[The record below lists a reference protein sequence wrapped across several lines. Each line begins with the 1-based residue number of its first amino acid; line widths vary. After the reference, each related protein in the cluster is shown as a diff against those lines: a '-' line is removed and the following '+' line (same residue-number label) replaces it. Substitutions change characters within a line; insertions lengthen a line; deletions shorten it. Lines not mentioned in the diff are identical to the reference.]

1 MFLPLFF
8 VTFAAIITYL
18 NKKRTKNMKHIR
30 HYLTALF
37 AIALSLM
44 VWADSGELFT
54 SGKLS
59 SSLINCIVQD
69 KYGYIWVG
77 TEYGLSKFDGYRFTN
92 YLHNEED
99 TTSITDN
106 IISDLLVD
114 KKGNLWIGCAKGLM
128 RYNYETNNFSRLQFP
143 DGRKPRIY
151 SMVESHRGDILLGTA
166 GYGLYSV
173 KNNGIEKT
181 ANNRFTIKWE
191 RAYAKRDSDV
201 FFTHIYED
209 KHHYLWQSSHLS
221 TFTRF
226 IEKQG
231 KVQRK
236 DFKSPYGA
244 PVAFIQHRPQAM
256 LIVCMYGIIYYD
268 YRTGRIADAGYDL
281 GTFKNHVTI
290 NNATFDHEGNLYIS
304 TSEHGALII
313 KKGSNKVEQL
323 ENSNSNF
330 NLSTAFVNDIIEDKD
345 NNLWI
350 GCYKKGLYL
359 LNQRQQAFSSW
370 SFSAQNYI
378 IGSSVSSIA
387 PGENGETWCTV
398 QNSGVFCF
406 DASGKIIAHPT
417 SPAGTCII
425 YKDRRGAYWISN
437 GSALYSYNP
446 HTGAYQEKLTF
457 TSAGIYCMT
466 DDNQGN
472 LYISVYSKGLYIY
485 NVESGKVTVLNMRQ
499 RGNKGFLCNDWVRS
513 MAFDHTGHL
522 WIGTSNGVSCLN
534 TKTLSFKDFGW
545 NNILK
550 DRQAN
555 GICEGKN
562 GNMIIGTEEGLYLF
576 DRKNNKTL
584 ALPHAEVLKGKQ
596 VCSIIKDHQGDLWIS
611 TTMGIWQ
618 YDQKN
623 RQFIGHINGNGLTT
637 REYVLG
643 SSMHTASDLIAFGT
657 SDGIT
662 TFYPERVKAK
672 KMELGDVHLTNF
684 IIDGKPI
691 NCLTDEFTIPYEEN
705 SFTLEF
711 SLLNYR
717 NTDNISFQ
725 YRINEGKWNSTN
737 EGSNAVSFNKLK
749 PGSYTLEV
757 RAMSNGNFSKKST
770 IIHIKVC
777 DPWYASTWAFLLYF
791 LTAAGIILYIIYR
804 YERHR
809 KEDLEETKMQF
820 LINATHDIRSPLT
833 LIMEPLKKL
842 KERLGNAEEYQAD
855 IDTIDRNAQR
865 LLTLV
870 NQILDKRRLDKH
882 QMNLS
887 CRETNLVEFSQ
898 GLVSLFTYNANLRGI
913 NIRLEMPETPV
924 NAWIDRN
931 KLDKAIAN
939 LLSNAFKYTPNGG
952 EIIFRIEKQDKKVL
966 LYVIDSGKGLGKNDD
981 AKTLFERFYQGKN
994 SADMH
999 LGGSGIGLN
1008 LCRSIVRLHGGDVT
1022 ARNREDGTSGACF
1035 IIELPLGKEHLKD
1048 SQINSDYV
1056 VNGKKQ
1062 QRGAASRNSKILLVD
1077 DDIEICRYLKSELS
1091 DWYRFV
1097 ICNNGKEALKQL
1109 LSGDFDLVVSDV
1121 VMPEMDGITL
1131 LRNIKGNAN
1140 ISHVP
1145 VIMLTSKS
1153 EISDRL
1159 EGIKLGADA
1168 YLAKPFSLEELHL
1181 TIDNLIDNVRRLKGK
1196 FSGALKQDDKVEKI
1210 EVKGYDEELMERIM
1224 KVVNE
1229 NLSDSDFN
1237 VEKMCDE
1244 VGVSRTQLHRK
1255 LKEMTGV
1262 PTSEFLRNIRLNEA
1276 ARLIREHKINITQVS
1291 YMVGFANNS
1300 HFSTAF
1306 KKYFGMS
1313 PTEYAAKYTE

>member
-1 MFLPLFF
+1 MKRFILFSIICF
-8 VTFAAIITYL
+8 VQ
-18 NKKRTKNMKHIR
+18 M
-30 HYLTALF
+30 LTCFSHAVTGRLY
-37 AIALSLM
+37 
-44 VWADSGELFT
+44 T
-54 SGKLS
+54 SNDLS
-59 SSLINCIVQD
+59 SSLIRCIIQD
-69 KYGYIWVG
+69 KYGFIWVG
-77 TEYGLSKFDGYRFTN
+77 TNYGLNRFDGYKFST
-92 YLHNEED
+92 YLCNPAD
-99 TTSITDN
+99 TTTIQDN
-106 IISDLLVD
+106 DIVKLYPYSKEFLFVATNRGLYKYSYLTNCFQHIVLEKKDEKIRVSSLIEDGKHNLL
-114 KKGNLWIGCAKGLM
+114 I
-128 RYNYETNNFSRLQFP
+128 
-143 DGRKPRIY
+143 
-151 SMVESHRGDILLGTA
+151 GTA
-166 GYGLYSV
+166 GYGAYRLDMTTGKVTRLSRKSANSV
-173 KNNGIEKT
+173 
-181 ANNRFTIKWE
+181 
-191 RAYAKRDSDV
+191 DD
-201 FFTHIYED
+201 FFAMLFFDAEG
-209 KHHYLWQSSHLS
+209 YLWQANHTKVL
-221 TFTRF
+221 R
-226 IEKQG
+226 KYKYDG
-231 KVQRK
+231 KSIKLVSVYEPK
-236 DFKSPYGA
+236 DLFGISKLYATDKKGFF
-244 PVAFIQHRPQAM
+244 VAHTG
-256 LIVCMYGIIYYD
+256 GIMRYD
-268 YRTGRIADAGYDL
+268 YASHSFSRYDFDFSAHQGAGYISAVTLDKYGNL
-281 GTFKNHVTI
+281 WLGTSGDGTFKIPHGSRKAYRVEL
-290 NNATFDHEGNLYIS
+290 NNQSFIFDNAHISDLLIDRDGNQWY
-304 TSEHGALII
+304 
-313 KKGSNKVEQL
+313 
-323 ENSNSNF
+323 
-330 NLSTAFVNDIIEDKD
+330 
-345 NNLWI
+345 
-350 GCYKKGLYL
+350 GCYMKGLFLSNNDKNVFHPVSLDELGAGMETISSVVGVADGLMLFVVKNHGLYL
-359 LNQRQQAFSSW
+359 LDEKTGNTKLLQ
-370 SFSAQNYI
+370 
-378 IGSSVSSIA
+378 
-387 PGENGETWCTV
+387 
-398 QNSGVFCF
+398 
-406 DASGKIIAHPT
+406 
-417 SPAGTCII
+417 SPAGPIKVYSDFRKNVYVYGRDGI
-425 YKDRRGAYWISN
+425 YEYDWKHQTYRLLLPSNGLSLDGMQVDAAGNIYFTSPGNGLYVWNRKSGKMTQYLMDDKRPHKTICNNWISEIRLD
-437 GSALYSYNP
+437 S
-446 HTGAYQEKLTF
+446 
-457 TSAGIYCMT
+457 
-466 DDNQGN
+466 
-472 LYISVYSKGLYIY
+472 
-485 NVESGKVTVLNMRQ
+485 
-499 RGNKGFLCNDWVRS
+499 RGW
-513 MAFDHTGHL
+513 L
-522 WIGTSNGVSCLN
+522 WCATTNGVSCMD
-534 TKTLSFKDFGW
+534 TKTGYFDIILSRP
-545 NNILK
+545 LL
-550 DRQAN
+550 
-555 GICEGKN
+555 EGKTCYSTLELSD
-562 GNMIIGTEEGLYLF
+562 GKIAIATEMGLYLY
-576 DRKNNKTL
+576 DRKKQQTTPW
-584 ALPHAEVLKGKQ
+584 PHSESISGLRIYSLK
-596 VCSIIKDHQGDLWIS
+596 KDVKGNLWMS
-611 TTMGIWQ
+611 TAQGIWC
-618 YDQKN
+618 YDSKAKS
-623 RQFIGHINGNGLTT
+623 FFSFEKGNGLLTK
-637 REYVLG
+637 EYLSGVVG
-643 SSMHTASDLIAFGT
+643 ST
-657 SDGIT
+657 SDGVICYGNSEGLT
-662 TFYPERVKAK
+662 YFRPSQVKDYNEKTSAIY
-672 KMELGDVHLTNF
+672 LSGVLL
-684 IIDGKPI
+684 DGKMAPFI
-691 NCLTDEFTIPYEEN
+691 GDDLSVPSDFKSIVL
-705 SFTLEF
+705 SF
-711 SLLNYR
+711 SLLDYQSVG
-717 NTDNISFQ
+717 NIVFQ
-725 YRINEGKWNSTN
+725 YRINGGKWI
-737 EGSNAVSFNKLK
+737 SNAAGDNNFNFTGL
-749 PGSYTLEV
+749 SYGHYRIEV
-757 RAMSNGNFSKKST
+757 RTYCNGKYSMYN
-770 IIHIKVC
+770 KVINL
-777 DPWYASTWAFLLYF
+777 DVLAPWFLTVWAKLIYLFLILG
-791 LTAAGIILYIIYR
+791 LTAAVIIVFL
-804 YERHR
+804 R
-809 KEDLEETKMQF
+809 KKKRDLEEAKMQF

-1008 LCRSIVRLHGGDVT
+1008 LCQSIVRLHGGDVT

-1056 VNGKKQ
+1056 VNGKKP

-1168 YLAKPFSLEELHL
+1168 YLEKPFSLEELHL

-1196 FSGALKQDDKVEKI
+1196 FTGALKQDDKVEKV

-1276 ARLIREHKINITQVS
+1276 ARLIRERKINITQVS

-1313 PTEYAAKYTE
+1313 PSEYAAKYTE

>member
-1 MFLPLFF
+1 MKRFILFSIFCF
-8 VTFAAIITYL
+8 VQ
-18 NKKRTKNMKHIR
+18 M
-30 HYLTALF
+30 LTCFSYAN
-37 AIALSLM
+37 
-44 VWADSGELFT
+44 SGRLYT
-54 SGKLS
+54 SNDMS
-59 SSLINCIVQD
+59 SSLIRCIIQD
-69 KYGYIWVG
+69 KYGFIWVG
-77 TEYGLSKFDGYRFTN
+77 TNYGLNRFDGYKFST
-92 YLHNEED
+92 YLCNPAD
-99 TTSITDN
+99 TTTIQDN
-106 IISDLLVD
+106 DIVKLYPYSKEFLFVATNRGLYKYSYLTNCFQHIVLEKKDEKIRVSSLIEDGKHNLL
-114 KKGNLWIGCAKGLM
+114 I
-128 RYNYETNNFSRLQFP
+128 
-143 DGRKPRIY
+143 
-151 SMVESHRGDILLGTA
+151 GTA
-166 GYGLYSV
+166 GYGAYRLDMTTGKVTRLSRKSANSV
-173 KNNGIEKT
+173 
-181 ANNRFTIKWE
+181 
-191 RAYAKRDSDV
+191 DD
-201 FFTHIYED
+201 FFAMLFFDDEG
-209 KHHYLWQSSHLS
+209 YLWQANHTKVL
-221 TFTRF
+221 R
-226 IEKQG
+226 KYKYNG
-231 KVQRK
+231 KSIKLVSVYEPK
-236 DFKSPYGA
+236 DLFGISKLYATDKKGFF
-244 PVAFIQHRPQAM
+244 VAHSG
-256 LIVCMYGIIYYD
+256 GIMRYD
-268 YRTGRIADAGYDL
+268 YASHSFSRYDFDFSAHQGAGYISAVTLDKYGNL
-281 GTFKNHVTI
+281 WLGTSGDGTFKIPHGSRKAYRVEL
-290 NNATFDHEGNLYIS
+290 NNRSFIFDNAHISDLLIDRDGNQWY
-304 TSEHGALII
+304 
-313 KKGSNKVEQL
+313 
-323 ENSNSNF
+323 
-330 NLSTAFVNDIIEDKD
+330 
-345 NNLWI
+345 
-350 GCYKKGLYL
+350 GCYMKGLFLSNNDKNVFHPVSLDELGAGMETISSVVGVADGLMLFVVKNHGLYL
-359 LNQRQQAFSSW
+359 LDEKTGNTKLLQ
-370 SFSAQNYI
+370 
-378 IGSSVSSIA
+378 
-387 PGENGETWCTV
+387 
-398 QNSGVFCF
+398 
-406 DASGKIIAHPT
+406 
-417 SPAGTCII
+417 SPAGPIKVYSDFRKNVYVYGRDGI
-425 YKDRRGAYWISN
+425 YEYDWKHQTYRLLLPANGLSLDYMRVDAAGNIYFTSQGNGLYVWNRKSGKMTQYLMDDKRPHKTICNNWISEIRLD
-437 GSALYSYNP
+437 S
-446 HTGAYQEKLTF
+446 
-457 TSAGIYCMT
+457 
-466 DDNQGN
+466 
-472 LYISVYSKGLYIY
+472 
-485 NVESGKVTVLNMRQ
+485 
-499 RGNKGFLCNDWVRS
+499 RGW
-513 MAFDHTGHL
+513 L
-522 WIGTSNGVSCLN
+522 WCATANGVSCMD
-534 TKTLSFKDFGW
+534 TKTGYFDIILSRP
-545 NNILK
+545 LL
-550 DRQAN
+550 
-555 GICEGKN
+555 EGKTCYSTLELSD
-562 GNMIIGTEEGLYLF
+562 GKIAIATEMGLYLY
-576 DRKNNKTL
+576 DRKKQQTTPW
-584 ALPHAEVLKGKQ
+584 PHSESISGLRIYSLK
-596 VCSIIKDHQGDLWIS
+596 KDVKGNLWMS
-611 TTMGIWQ
+611 TAQGIWC
-618 YDQKN
+618 YDSKAKS
-623 RQFIGHINGNGLTT
+623 FFSFEKGNGLLTK
-637 REYVLG
+637 EYLAGVVG
-643 SSMHTASDLIAFGT
+643 ST
-657 SDGIT
+657 SDGVICYGNSEGLT
-662 TFYPERVKAK
+662 YFRPSQVKDYNEK
-672 KMELGDVHLTNF
+672 TSVIYLSGVLL
-684 IIDGKPI
+684 DGKMAPFI
-691 NCLTDEFTIPYEEN
+691 GDNLSVPSDFKSIVL
-705 SFTLEF
+705 SFSQLDYQ
-711 SLLNYR
+711 SVG
-717 NTDNISFQ
+717 NIVFQ
-725 YRINEGKWNSTN
+725 YRINGGKWI
-737 EGSNAVSFNKLK
+737 SNAAGDNSFNFTGL
-749 PGSYTLEV
+749 SYGHYRIEV
-757 RAMSNGNFSKKST
+757 RTYCNGKYSTYKKV
-770 IIHIKVC
+770 INLDVLA
-777 DPWYASTWAFLLYF
+777 PWFLTVWAKLIYLFLILG
-791 LTAAGIILYIIYR
+791 LTAAAIIVYLR
-804 YERHR
+804 MKKR
-809 KEDLEETKMQF
+809 DLEEAKMQF

-1022 ARNREDGTSGACF
+1022 ARNREDGKSGACF

-1056 VNGKKQ
+1056 VNGKKP

-1077 DDIEICRYLKSELS
+1077 DDIEICRYIKTELS

-1109 LSGDFDLVVSDV
+1109 LTDDFDLVVSDV

-1196 FSGALKQDDKVEKI
+1196 FTGALKQDDKVEKV

-1276 ARLIREHKINITQVS
+1276 ARLIRERKINITQVS

>member
-1 MFLPLFF
+1 MLFSIFCF
-8 VTFAAIITYL
+8 VQ
-18 NKKRTKNMKHIR
+18 M
-30 HYLTALF
+30 LTCFSYAN
-37 AIALSLM
+37 
-44 VWADSGELFT
+44 SGRLYT
-54 SGKLS
+54 SNDLS
-59 SSLINCIVQD
+59 SSLIRCIIQD
-69 KYGYIWVG
+69 KYGFIWVG
-77 TEYGLSKFDGYRFTN
+77 TNYGLNRFDGYKFST
-92 YLHNEED
+92 YLCNPAD
-99 TTSITDN
+99 TTTIQDN
-106 IISDLLVD
+106 DIVKLYPYSKEFLFVATNRGLYKYSYLTNSFQHIVLEKKDEKIRVSSLIEDGKHNLL
-114 KKGNLWIGCAKGLM
+114 I
-128 RYNYETNNFSRLQFP
+128 
-143 DGRKPRIY
+143 
-151 SMVESHRGDILLGTA
+151 GTA
-166 GYGLYSV
+166 GYGAYRLDMTTGKVTRLSRKSANSV
-173 KNNGIEKT
+173 
-181 ANNRFTIKWE
+181 
-191 RAYAKRDSDV
+191 DD
-201 FFTHIYED
+201 FFAMLFFDDEG
-209 KHHYLWQSSHLS
+209 YLWQANHTKVL
-221 TFTRF
+221 R
-226 IEKQG
+226 KYKYNG
-231 KVQRK
+231 KSIQLVSVYEPK
-236 DFKSPYGA
+236 DLFGISKLYATDKKGFF
-244 PVAFIQHRPQAM
+244 VAHTGGMMR
-256 LIVCMYGIIYYD
+256 YD
-268 YRTGRIADAGYDL
+268 YASHSFSRYDFDFSAHQGAGYISAVTLDKYGNL
-281 GTFKNHVTI
+281 WLGTSGDGTFKIPHGSRKAYRVEL
-290 NNATFDHEGNLYIS
+290 NNQSFIFDNAHISDLLIDRDGNQWY
-304 TSEHGALII
+304 
-313 KKGSNKVEQL
+313 
-323 ENSNSNF
+323 
-330 NLSTAFVNDIIEDKD
+330 
-345 NNLWI
+345 
-350 GCYKKGLYL
+350 GCYMKGLFLSNNDKNVFHPVSLDELGAGMETISSVVGVADGLMLFVVKNHGLYL
-359 LNQRQQAFSSW
+359 LDEKTGNTKLLQ
-370 SFSAQNYI
+370 
-378 IGSSVSSIA
+378 
-387 PGENGETWCTV
+387 
-398 QNSGVFCF
+398 
-406 DASGKIIAHPT
+406 
-417 SPAGTCII
+417 SPAGPIKVYSDFRKKVYVYGRDGI
-425 YKDRRGAYWISN
+425 YEYDWMYQTYRLLLPSNGLSLDDMQVDAAGNIYFTSQGNGLYVWNRKSGKMTQYLMDDKRPHKTICNNWISEIRLD
-437 GSALYSYNP
+437 S
-446 HTGAYQEKLTF
+446 
-457 TSAGIYCMT
+457 
-466 DDNQGN
+466 
-472 LYISVYSKGLYIY
+472 
-485 NVESGKVTVLNMRQ
+485 
-499 RGNKGFLCNDWVRS
+499 RGW
-513 MAFDHTGHL
+513 L
-522 WIGTSNGVSCLN
+522 WCATANGVSCMD
-534 TKTLSFKDFGW
+534 TKTGYFDIILSRP
-545 NNILK
+545 LL
-550 DRQAN
+550 
-555 GICEGKN
+555 EGKSCYSTLELSD
-562 GNMIIGTEEGLYLF
+562 GKIAIATEMGLYLY
-576 DRKNNKTL
+576 DRKKQQTIPW
-584 ALPHAEVLKGKQ
+584 PHSESISGLRIYSLK
-596 VCSIIKDHQGDLWIS
+596 KDVKGNLWMS
-611 TTMGIWQ
+611 SAQGIWC
-618 YDQKN
+618 YDSKAKS
-623 RQFIGHINGNGLTT
+623 FFSFEKGNGLLTK
-637 REYVLG
+637 EYLAGVVG
-643 SSMHTASDLIAFGT
+643 ST
-657 SDGIT
+657 SDGVICYGNSEGLT
-662 TFYPERVKAK
+662 YFRPSQVKDYNEKTSAIY
-672 KMELGDVHLTNF
+672 LSGVLL
-684 IIDGKPI
+684 DGKMAPFI
-691 NCLTDEFTIPYEEN
+691 GDNLSVPSDFKSIVL
-705 SFTLEF
+705 SFSQLDYQ
-711 SLLNYR
+711 SVG
-717 NTDNISFQ
+717 NIVFQ
-725 YRINEGKWNSTN
+725 YRINGGKWI
-737 EGSNAVSFNKLK
+737 SNAAGDNSFNFTGL
-749 PGSYTLEV
+749 SYGHYRIEV
-757 RAMSNGNFSKKST
+757 RTYCNGKYSTYKKV
-770 IIHIKVC
+770 INLDVLA
-777 DPWYASTWAFLLYF
+777 PWFLTVWAKLLYLF
-791 LTAAGIILYIIYR
+791 LILGLTAAAIIVFL
-804 YERHR
+804 R
-809 KEDLEETKMQF
+809 KKKRDMEEAKMQF

-1196 FSGALKQDDKVEKI
+1196 FSGALKQDDKVEKV

-1229 NLSDSDFN
+1229 KLSDSDFN

>member
-1 MFLPLFF
+1 MLFSIFCF
-8 VTFAAIITYL
+8 VQ
-18 NKKRTKNMKHIR
+18 M
-30 HYLTALF
+30 LTCFSYAN
-37 AIALSLM
+37 
-44 VWADSGELFT
+44 SGRLYT
-54 SGKLS
+54 SNDMS
-59 SSLINCIVQD
+59 SSLIRCIIQD
-69 KYGYIWVG
+69 KYGFIWVG
-77 TEYGLSKFDGYRFTN
+77 TNYGLNRFDGYKFST
-92 YLHNEED
+92 YLCNPAD
-99 TTSITDN
+99 TTTIQDN
-106 IISDLLVD
+106 DIVKLYPYSKEFLFVATNRGLYKYSYLTNSFQHIVLEKKDEKIRISSLIEDGKHNLL
-114 KKGNLWIGCAKGLM
+114 I
-128 RYNYETNNFSRLQFP
+128 
-143 DGRKPRIY
+143 
-151 SMVESHRGDILLGTA
+151 GTA
-166 GYGLYSV
+166 GYGAYRLDMTTGKVTRLSRKSANSV
-173 KNNGIEKT
+173 
-181 ANNRFTIKWE
+181 
-191 RAYAKRDSDV
+191 DD
-201 FFTHIYED
+201 FFAMLFFDDEG
-209 KHHYLWQSSHLS
+209 YLWQANHTKVL
-221 TFTRF
+221 R
-226 IEKQG
+226 KYKYNG
-231 KVQRK
+231 KSIKLVSVYEPK
-236 DFKSPYGA
+236 GLFSVCKLYAADKKGFF
-244 PVAFIQHRPQAM
+244 VAH
-256 LIVCMYGIIYYD
+256 VGGIMRYD
-268 YRTGRIADAGYDL
+268 YASHRFSRYDFDFSAHQGAGYISAVTLDKYGNL
-281 GTFKNHVTI
+281 WLGTSGDGTFKIPHGSRKAYRVEL
-290 NNATFDHEGNLYIS
+290 NNQSFIFDNAHISDLLIDRDGNQWY
-304 TSEHGALII
+304 
-313 KKGSNKVEQL
+313 
-323 ENSNSNF
+323 
-330 NLSTAFVNDIIEDKD
+330 
-345 NNLWI
+345 
-350 GCYKKGLYL
+350 GCYMKGLFLSNNDKNVFHPVSLDELGAGMETISSVVGVADGLMLFVVKNHGLYL
-359 LNQRQQAFSSW
+359 LDEKTGNTKLLQ
-370 SFSAQNYI
+370 
-378 IGSSVSSIA
+378 
-387 PGENGETWCTV
+387 
-398 QNSGVFCF
+398 
-406 DASGKIIAHPT
+406 
-417 SPAGTCII
+417 SPAGPIKVYSDFRKNVYVYGRDGI
-425 YKDRRGAYWISN
+425 YEYDWKHQTYRLLLPANGLSLDYMQVDAAGNIYFTSQGNGLYVWNRKSGKMTQYLMDDKRPHKTICNNWISEIRLD
-437 GSALYSYNP
+437 S
-446 HTGAYQEKLTF
+446 
-457 TSAGIYCMT
+457 
-466 DDNQGN
+466 
-472 LYISVYSKGLYIY
+472 
-485 NVESGKVTVLNMRQ
+485 
-499 RGNKGFLCNDWVRS
+499 RGW
-513 MAFDHTGHL
+513 L
-522 WIGTSNGVSCLN
+522 WCATANGVSCMD
-534 TKTLSFKDFGW
+534 TKTGYFDIILSRP
-545 NNILK
+545 LL
-550 DRQAN
+550 
-555 GICEGKN
+555 EGKSCYSTLELSD
-562 GNMIIGTEEGLYLF
+562 GKIAIATEMGLYLY
-576 DRKNNKTL
+576 DRKKQQTTPW
-584 ALPHAEVLKGKQ
+584 PHSESISGLRIYSLK
-596 VCSIIKDHQGDLWIS
+596 KDVKGNLWMS
-611 TTMGIWQ
+611 TAQGIWC
-618 YDQKN
+618 YDSKAKS
-623 RQFIGHINGNGLTT
+623 FFSFEKGNGLLTK
-637 REYVLG
+637 EYLAGVVG
-643 SSMHTASDLIAFGT
+643 ST
-657 SDGIT
+657 SDGVICYGNSEGLT
-662 TFYPERVKAK
+662 YFQPSEVKDYNEKTSAIY
-672 KMELGDVHLTNF
+672 LSGVLL
-684 IIDGKPI
+684 DGKMAPFI
-691 NCLTDEFTIPYEEN
+691 GDNLSVPSDFKSIVL
-705 SFTLEF
+705 SFSQLDYQ
-711 SLLNYR
+711 SVG
-717 NTDNISFQ
+717 NIVFQ
-725 YRINEGKWNSTN
+725 YRINGGKWI
-737 EGSNAVSFNKLK
+737 SNAAGDNSFNFTGL
-749 PGSYTLEV
+749 SYGHYRIEV
-757 RAMSNGNFSKKST
+757 RTYCNGKYSTYKKV
-770 IIHIKVC
+770 INLDVLA
-777 DPWYASTWAFLLYF
+777 PWFLTVWAKLLYLF
-791 LTAAGIILYIIYR
+791 LILGLTAAAIIVYL
-804 YERHR
+804 R
-809 KEDLEETKMQF
+809 KKKRDLEEAKMQF

-1140 ISHVP
+1140 ISHVS

>member
-1 MFLPLFF
+1 MKRFMLFSIFCF
-8 VTFAAIITYL
+8 VQ
-18 NKKRTKNMKHIR
+18 M
-30 HYLTALF
+30 LTCFSYAN
-37 AIALSLM
+37 
-44 VWADSGELFT
+44 SGRLYT
-54 SGKLS
+54 SNDLS
-59 SSLINCIVQD
+59 SSLIRCIIQD
-69 KYGYIWVG
+69 KYGFIWVG
-77 TEYGLSKFDGYRFTN
+77 TNYGLNRFDGYKFST
-92 YLHNEED
+92 YLCNPAD
-99 TTSITDN
+99 TTTIQDNDIVKLYPYSKEFLFVATNRGLYKYSYLTNSFQHIVLEKKDEKIRISSLIEDGKHNLLIGTSGYGAYRLDMTTGKVTRLSRKSANSVDDFFSMLFFDAEGYLWQANHTKVLRKYKYDGRSIRLVSVYEPKDLFGIRKLYAADKKGFFVAHTGGIMRYDYASHRFSRYDFDFSAHQGAGYISAATLDKYGNLWLGTSGDGTFKIPHGSRKAYRVELNNQSFIFDN
-106 IISDLLVD
+106 AHISDLLID
-114 KKGNLWIGCAKGLM
+114 RDGNQWYGCYMKGLFLSNNDKNVFHPVSLDELGAGM
-128 RYNYETNNFSRLQFP
+128 ETISSVVGVA
-143 DGRKPRIY
+143 DGL
-151 SMVESHRGDILLGTA
+151 MLFV
-166 GYGLYSV
+166 V
-173 KNNGIEKT
+173 KN
-181 ANNRFTIKWE
+181 
-191 RAYAKRDSDV
+191 
-201 FFTHIYED
+201 H
-209 KHHYLWQSSHLS
+209 
-221 TFTRF
+221 
-226 IEKQG
+226 
-231 KVQRK
+231 
-236 DFKSPYGA
+236 
-244 PVAFIQHRPQAM
+244 
-256 LIVCMYGIIYYD
+256 
-268 YRTGRIADAGYDL
+268 
-281 GTFKNHVTI
+281 
-290 NNATFDHEGNLYIS
+290 
-304 TSEHGALII
+304 
-313 KKGSNKVEQL
+313 
-323 ENSNSNF
+323 
-330 NLSTAFVNDIIEDKD
+330 
-345 NNLWI
+345 
-350 GCYKKGLYL
+350 GLYL
-359 LNQRQQAFSSW
+359 LDEKMGNTRKLQCPAGLIKVYSDFRKKVYVYASEGIYEYDWKHQTYQLLL
-370 SFSAQNYI
+370 
-378 IGSSVSSIA
+378 
-387 PGENGETWCTV
+387 PTNGLSLDGMLV
-398 QNSGVFCF
+398 
-406 DASGKIIAHPT
+406 DAAGNMYLTSQGNGLYVWNRKSGKMT
-417 SPAGTCII
+417 Q
-425 YKDRRGAYWISN
+425 YLMDDRRPHKTICNNWISDIRLD
-437 GSALYSYNP
+437 S
-446 HTGAYQEKLTF
+446 
-457 TSAGIYCMT
+457 
-466 DDNQGN
+466 
-472 LYISVYSKGLYIY
+472 
-485 NVESGKVTVLNMRQ
+485 
-499 RGNKGFLCNDWVRS
+499 RGW
-513 MAFDHTGHL
+513 L
-522 WIGTSNGVSCLN
+522 WCATTNGVSCMD
-534 TKTLSFKDFGW
+534 TKTGYFDVILSRP
-545 NNILK
+545 LL
-550 DRQAN
+550 
-555 GICEGKN
+555 EGKTCYSTLELSDSK
-562 GNMIIGTEEGLYLF
+562 IAIATEMGLYLY
-576 DRKNNKTL
+576 DAKKRQTTPW
-584 ALPHAEVLKGKQ
+584 PHSESISGLRIYSLK
-596 VCSIIKDHQGDLWIS
+596 KDARGNLWMS
-611 TTMGIWQ
+611 TAQGIWC
-618 YDQKN
+618 YDSKAKS
-623 RQFIGHINGNGLTT
+623 FFSFEKGNGLLTK
-637 REYVLG
+637 EYLAGVVG
-643 SSMHTASDLIAFGT
+643 ST
-657 SDGIT
+657 SDGVICYGNSEGLT
-662 TFYPERVKAK
+662 YFRPSQVKDYNEKTSAIY
-672 KMELGDVHLTNF
+672 LSGVLL
-684 IIDGKPI
+684 DGKMAPFI
-691 NCLTDEFTIPYEEN
+691 GDNLSVPSDFKSIVL
-705 SFTLEF
+705 SFSQLDYQ
-711 SLLNYR
+711 SVG
-717 NTDNISFQ
+717 NIVFQ
-725 YRINEGKWNSTN
+725 YRINGGKWI
-737 EGSNAVSFNKLK
+737 SNAAGDNSFNFTGL
-749 PGSYTLEV
+749 SYGHYRIEV
-757 RAMSNGNFSKKST
+757 RTYCNGKYSTYKKV
-770 IIHIKVC
+770 INLDVLA
-777 DPWYASTWAFLLYF
+777 PWF
-791 LTAAGIILYIIYR
+791 LTVWAKLIYLSLVLGFMAAVIFIYL
-804 YERHR
+804 R
-809 KEDLEETKMQF
+809 KKKRDLEEAKMQF

-913 NIRLEMPETPV
+913 HIKLEMPEKPV

-1056 VNGKKQ
+1056 VNGKKP
-1062 QRGAASRNSKILLVD
+1062 QRGAASRNCKILLVD
-1077 DDIEICRYLKSELS
+1077 DDIEICRYIKSELS

-1097 ICNNGKEALKQL
+1097 ICNNGKEALNQL

-1196 FSGALKQDDKVEKI
+1196 FSGALKQDDKVEKV

-1276 ARLIREHKINITQVS
+1276 ARLIRERKINITQVS

>member
-1 MFLPLFF
+1 MKRFILYSIFCF
-8 VTFAAIITYL
+8 VQMLACFSYA
-18 NKKRTKNMKHIR
+18 N
-30 HYLTALF
+30 
-37 AIALSLM
+37 
-44 VWADSGELFT
+44 SGRLYT
-54 SGKLS
+54 SNDLS
-59 SSLINCIVQD
+59 SSLIRCIIQD
-69 KYGYIWVG
+69 KYGFIWVG
-77 TEYGLSKFDGYRFTN
+77 TNYGLNRFDGYKFST
-92 YLHNEED
+92 YLCNPAD
-99 TTSITDN
+99 TTTIQDNDIVKLYPYSKEFLFVATNRGLYKYSYLTNSFQHIVLEKKDEKIRVSSLIEDGKHNLLIGTSGYGAYRLDMTTGKVTRLSRKSANSVDDFFAMLFFDDEGYLWQANHTKVLRKYKYDGKSIKLVSVYEPKDLFGIRKLYATDKKGFFVAHTGGIMRYDYASDRFSRYDFDFSAHQGAGYISAATLDKYGN
-106 IISDLLVD
+106 LWLGTSGDGTFKIPHGSRKAYRVELNNQSFVFDNAHISDLLIDRDGNQWYGCYMKGLFLSNNDKNVFHSVTLDELGAGMETISSVVGVADGLMLFVVKNHGLYLLDEKTGNTKLLQSPAGPIKVYSDFRKKVYVYGRDGIYEYDWMHQTYRLLLPSNGLSLDDMRVD
-114 KKGNLWIGCAKGLM
+114 AAGNIYFTSQGNGLYVWNRKSGKMTQYLMDDKRPHKTICNNWISEIRLDSRGWLWCATANGVSCMDTKTGYFDIILSRPLLEGKTCYSTLELSDGKIAIATEMGLYLYDRKKQQTTPWPHSESISGLRIYSLKKDVKGNLWMSTAQGIWCYDSKAKSFFSFEKGNGLLTKEYQAGVVGSTSDGVICYGNSEGLTYFRPSQVKDYNEKMSAIYLSGVLLDGKMAPFIGDNL
-128 RYNYETNNFSRLQFP
+128 
-143 DGRKPRIY
+143 
-151 SMVESHRGDILLGTA
+151 
-166 GYGLYSV
+166 SV
-173 KNNGIEKT
+173 P
-181 ANNRFTIKWE
+181 
-191 RAYAKRDSDV
+191 S
-201 FFTHIYED
+201 
-209 KHHYLWQSSHLS
+209 
-221 TFTRF
+221 
-226 IEKQG
+226 
-231 KVQRK
+231 
-236 DFKSPYGA
+236 DFKS
-244 PVAFIQHRPQAM
+244 
-256 LIVCMYGIIYYD
+256 IV
-268 YRTGRIADAGYDL
+268 L
-281 GTFKNHVTI
+281 
-290 NNATFDHEGNLYIS
+290 
-304 TSEHGALII
+304 
-313 KKGSNKVEQL
+313 
-323 ENSNSNF
+323 
-330 NLSTAFVNDIIEDKD
+330 
-345 NNLWI
+345 
-350 GCYKKGLYL
+350 
-359 LNQRQQAFSSW
+359 
-370 SFSAQNYI
+370 SFSQLDYQ
-378 IGSSVSSIA
+378 SV
-387 PGENGETWCTV
+387 
-398 QNSGVFCF
+398 
-406 DASGKIIAHPT
+406 
-417 SPAGTCII
+417 
-425 YKDRRGAYWISN
+425 
-437 GSALYSYNP
+437 
-446 HTGAYQEKLTF
+446 
-457 TSAGIYCMT
+457 
-466 DDNQGN
+466 GN
-472 LYISVYSKGLYIY
+472 IV
-485 NVESGKVTVLNMRQ
+485 
-499 RGNKGFLCNDWVRS
+499 
-513 MAFDHTGHL
+513 
-522 WIGTSNGVSCLN
+522 
-534 TKTLSFKDFGW
+534 
-545 NNILK
+545 
-550 DRQAN
+550 
-555 GICEGKN
+555 
-562 GNMIIGTEEGLYLF
+562 
-576 DRKNNKTL
+576 
-584 ALPHAEVLKGKQ
+584 
-596 VCSIIKDHQGDLWIS
+596 
-611 TTMGIWQ
+611 
-618 YDQKN
+618 
-623 RQFIGHINGNGLTT
+623 
-637 REYVLG
+637 
-643 SSMHTASDLIAFGT
+643 
-657 SDGIT
+657 
-662 TFYPERVKAK
+662 
-672 KMELGDVHLTNF
+672 
-684 IIDGKPI
+684 
-691 NCLTDEFTIPYEEN
+691 
-705 SFTLEF
+705 
-711 SLLNYR
+711 
-717 NTDNISFQ
+717 FQ
-725 YRINEGKWNSTN
+725 YRINGGKWI
-737 EGSNAVSFNKLK
+737 SNAAGDNSFNFTGL
-749 PGSYTLEV
+749 SYGHYRIEV
-757 RAMSNGNFSKKST
+757 RTYCNGKYSTYKKV
-770 IIHIKVC
+770 INLDVLA
-777 DPWYASTWAFLLYF
+777 PWYLTVWAKLIYLFLILG
-791 LTAAGIILYIIYR
+791 LTAAAIIVYL
-804 YERHR
+804 R
-809 KEDLEETKMQF
+809 KKKRDMEEAKMQF

-842 KERLGNAEEYQAD
+842 KERLGNAEEYHED

-913 NIRLEMPETPV
+913 HIKLEMPETPV

-1056 VNGKKQ
+1056 VNGKKP

-1196 FSGALKQDDKVEKI
+1196 FSGALKQDDKVEKV

-1276 ARLIREHKINITQVS
+1276 ARLIRERKINITQVS

>member
-1 MFLPLFF
+1 MTQYLMDDKRPHKTICNNWISEIRLDSRGWIWCATANGVSCMDTKTGYFDIILSRPLLDGK
-8 VTFAAIITYL
+8 TCYSTLELSDGKI
-18 NKKRTKNMKHIR
+18 
-30 HYLTALF
+30 
-37 AIALSLM
+37 AIATEMGLYLYDRKKLQTTPWPHSESISGLRIYSLKKD
-44 VWADSGELFT
+44 V
-54 SGKLS
+54 
-59 SSLINCIVQD
+59 
-69 KYGYIWVG
+69 
-77 TEYGLSKFDGYRFTN
+77 
-92 YLHNEED
+92 
-99 TTSITDN
+99 
-106 IISDLLVD
+106 
-114 KKGNLWIGCAKGLM
+114 KGNLWMSTAQGIWCYDSKAKSFFSFEKGNGLLTKEYLAGVVGSTSDGVICYGNSEGLTYFQPSEVKD
-128 RYNYETNNFSRLQFP
+128 YN
-143 DGRKPRIY
+143 
-151 SMVESHRGDILLGTA
+151 
-166 GYGLYSV
+166 
-173 KNNGIEKT
+173 EKT
-181 ANNRFTIKWE
+181 SA
-191 RAYAKRDSDV
+191 
-201 FFTHIYED
+201 IY
-209 KHHYLWQSSHLS
+209 LS
-221 TFTRF
+221 GVLLDGKMAPF
-226 IEKQG
+226 IG
-231 KVQRK
+231 DNLSVPS
-236 DFKSPYGA
+236 DFKS
-244 PVAFIQHRPQAM
+244 
-256 LIVCMYGIIYYD
+256 IV
-268 YRTGRIADAGYDL
+268 
-281 GTFKNHVTI
+281 
-290 NNATFDHEGNLYIS
+290 
-304 TSEHGALII
+304 
-313 KKGSNKVEQL
+313 
-323 ENSNSNF
+323 
-330 NLSTAFVNDIIEDKD
+330 LS
-345 NNLWI
+345 
-350 GCYKKGLYL
+350 
-359 LNQRQQAFSSW
+359 
-370 SFSAQNYI
+370 
-378 IGSSVSSIA
+378 
-387 PGENGETWCTV
+387 
-398 QNSGVFCF
+398 
-406 DASGKIIAHPT
+406 
-417 SPAGTCII
+417 
-425 YKDRRGAYWISN
+425 
-437 GSALYSYNP
+437 
-446 HTGAYQEKLTF
+446 
-457 TSAGIYCMT
+457 
-466 DDNQGN
+466 
-472 LYISVYSKGLYIY
+472 
-485 NVESGKVTVLNMRQ
+485 
-499 RGNKGFLCNDWVRS
+499 
-513 MAFDHTGHL
+513 
-522 WIGTSNGVSCLN
+522 
-534 TKTLSFKDFGW
+534 
-545 NNILK
+545 
-550 DRQAN
+550 
-555 GICEGKN
+555 
-562 GNMIIGTEEGLYLF
+562 
-576 DRKNNKTL
+576 
-584 ALPHAEVLKGKQ
+584 
-596 VCSIIKDHQGDLWIS
+596 
-611 TTMGIWQ
+611 
-618 YDQKN
+618 
-623 RQFIGHINGNGLTT
+623 
-637 REYVLG
+637 
-643 SSMHTASDLIAFGT
+643 
-657 SDGIT
+657 
-662 TFYPERVKAK
+662 
-672 KMELGDVHLTNF
+672 
-684 IIDGKPI
+684 
-691 NCLTDEFTIPYEEN
+691 
-705 SFTLEF
+705 F
-711 SLLNYR
+711 SLLDYQSVGS
-717 NTDNISFQ
+717 IVFQ
-725 YRINEGKWNSTN
+725 YRINGGRWI
-737 EGSNAVSFNKLK
+737 SNAAGENSFNFTGL
-749 PGSYTLEV
+749 SYGHYRLEV
-757 RAMSNGNFSKKST
+757 RTYCNGKYSTYKKV
-770 IIHIKVC
+770 INLDVLA
-777 DPWYASTWAFLLYF
+777 PWYLTVWAKLIYLS
-791 LTAAGIILYIIYR
+791 LVLGLMAAVIFIYL
-804 YERHR
+804 R
-809 KEDLEETKMQF
+809 KKKRDSEEAKMQF

-1062 QRGAASRNSKILLVD
+1062 QRSGASRNCKILLVD

-1109 LSGDFDLVVSDV
+1109 LADDFDLVVSDV

-1196 FSGALKQDDKVEKI
+1196 FSGALKQDDKVEKV

-1276 ARLIREHKINITQVS
+1276 ARLIRERKINITQVS

>member
-1 MFLPLFF
+1 MATNRGL
-8 VTFAAIITYL
+8 Y
-18 NKKRTKNMKHIR
+18 KYS
-30 HYLTALF
+30 YLTNSFQHIVLEKKDEK
-37 AIALSLM
+37 IRI
-44 VWADSGELFT
+44 
-54 SGKLS
+54 
-59 SSLINCIVQD
+59 SSLI
-69 KYGYIWVG
+69 
-77 TEYGLSKFDGYRFTN
+77 EDGK
-92 YLHNEED
+92 HN
-99 TTSITDN
+99 
-106 IISDLLVD
+106 LL
-114 KKGNLWIGCAKGLM
+114 I
-128 RYNYETNNFSRLQFP
+128 
-143 DGRKPRIY
+143 
-151 SMVESHRGDILLGTA
+151 GTA
-166 GYGLYSV
+166 GYGAYRLDMTTGKVTRLSRKSANSV
-173 KNNGIEKT
+173 
-181 ANNRFTIKWE
+181 
-191 RAYAKRDSDV
+191 DD
-201 FFTHIYED
+201 FFAMLFFDDEG
-209 KHHYLWQSSHLS
+209 YLWQANHTKVL
-221 TFTRF
+221 R
-226 IEKQG
+226 KYKYNG
-231 KVQRK
+231 KSIKLVSVYEPK
-236 DFKSPYGA
+236 GLFSVCKLYAADKKGFF
-244 PVAFIQHRPQAM
+244 VAH
-256 LIVCMYGIIYYD
+256 VGGIMRYD
-268 YRTGRIADAGYDL
+268 YASHRFSRYDFDFSAHQGAGYISAVTLDKYGNL
-281 GTFKNHVTI
+281 WLGTSGDGTFKIPHGSRKAYRVEL
-290 NNATFDHEGNLYIS
+290 NNQSFIFDNAHISDLLIDRDGNQWY
-304 TSEHGALII
+304 
-313 KKGSNKVEQL
+313 
-323 ENSNSNF
+323 
-330 NLSTAFVNDIIEDKD
+330 
-345 NNLWI
+345 
-350 GCYKKGLYL
+350 GCYMKGLFLSNNDKNVFHPVSLDELGAGMETISSVVGVADGLMLFVVKNHGLYL
-359 LNQRQQAFSSW
+359 LDEKTGNTKLLQ
-370 SFSAQNYI
+370 
-378 IGSSVSSIA
+378 
-387 PGENGETWCTV
+387 
-398 QNSGVFCF
+398 
-406 DASGKIIAHPT
+406 
-417 SPAGTCII
+417 SPAGPIKVYSDFRKNVYVYGRDGI
-425 YKDRRGAYWISN
+425 YEYDWKHQTYRLLLPANGLSLDYMQVDAAGNIYFTSQGNGLYVWNRKSGKMTQYLMDDKRPHKTICNNWISEIRLD
-437 GSALYSYNP
+437 S
-446 HTGAYQEKLTF
+446 
-457 TSAGIYCMT
+457 
-466 DDNQGN
+466 
-472 LYISVYSKGLYIY
+472 
-485 NVESGKVTVLNMRQ
+485 
-499 RGNKGFLCNDWVRS
+499 RGW
-513 MAFDHTGHL
+513 L
-522 WIGTSNGVSCLN
+522 WCATANGVSCMD
-534 TKTLSFKDFGW
+534 TKTGYFDIILSRP
-545 NNILK
+545 LL
-550 DRQAN
+550 
-555 GICEGKN
+555 EGKSCYSTLELSDSR
-562 GNMIIGTEEGLYLF
+562 IAIATEMGLYLY
-576 DRKNNKTL
+576 DRKKQQTTPW
-584 ALPHAEVLKGKQ
+584 PHSESISGLRIYSLK
-596 VCSIIKDHQGDLWIS
+596 KDVKGNLWMS
-611 TTMGIWQ
+611 TAQGIWC
-618 YDQKN
+618 YDSKAKS
-623 RQFIGHINGNGLTT
+623 FFSFEKGNGLLTK
-637 REYVLG
+637 EYLAGVVG
-643 SSMHTASDLIAFGT
+643 ST
-657 SDGIT
+657 SDGVICYGNSEGLT
-662 TFYPERVKAK
+662 YFRPSQVKDYNEKTSAIY
-672 KMELGDVHLTNF
+672 LSGVLL
-684 IIDGKPI
+684 DGKMAPFI
-691 NCLTDEFTIPYEEN
+691 GDNLSVPSDFKSIVL
-705 SFTLEF
+705 SFSQLDYQ
-711 SLLNYR
+711 SVG
-717 NTDNISFQ
+717 NIVFQ
-725 YRINEGKWNSTN
+725 YRINGGKWI
-737 EGSNAVSFNKLK
+737 SNAAGDNSFNFTGL
-749 PGSYTLEV
+749 SYGHYRIEV
-757 RAMSNGNFSKKST
+757 RTYCNGKYSTYKKV
-770 IIHIKVC
+770 INLDVLA
-777 DPWYASTWAFLLYF
+777 PWFLTVWTKLLYLF
-791 LTAAGIILYIIYR
+791 LILGLTAAAIIVYL
-804 YERHR
+804 R
-809 KEDLEETKMQF
+809 KKKRDLEEAKMQF

>member
-1 MFLPLFF
+1 MKRLLLFG
-8 VTFAAIITYL
+8 VL
-18 NKKRTKNMKHIR
+18 CLMQM
-30 HYLTALF
+30 LTCFSYAN
-37 AIALSLM
+37 
-44 VWADSGELFT
+44 SGRLYT
-54 SGKLS
+54 SNDLS
-59 SSLINCIVQD
+59 SSLIRCIIQD
-69 KYGYIWVG
+69 KYGFIWVG
-77 TEYGLSKFDGYRFTN
+77 TNYGLNRFDGYKFST
-92 YLHNEED
+92 YLCNPAD
-99 TTSITDN
+99 TTTIQDN
-106 IISDLLVD
+106 DIVKLYPYSKEFLFVATNRGLYKYSYLTNSFQHIVLEKKDEKIRVSSLIEDGKHNLL
-114 KKGNLWIGCAKGLM
+114 I
-128 RYNYETNNFSRLQFP
+128 
-143 DGRKPRIY
+143 
-151 SMVESHRGDILLGTA
+151 GTA
-166 GYGLYSV
+166 GYGAYRLDMTTGKVTRLSRKSANSV
-173 KNNGIEKT
+173 
-181 ANNRFTIKWE
+181 
-191 RAYAKRDSDV
+191 DD
-201 FFTHIYED
+201 FFAMLFFDDEG
-209 KHHYLWQSSHLS
+209 YLWQANHTKVL
-221 TFTRF
+221 R
-226 IEKQG
+226 KYKYDG
-231 KVQRK
+231 KSIRLVSVYEPKDLFGIRK
-236 DFKSPYGA
+236 LYATDKKGFF
-244 PVAFIQHRPQAM
+244 VAHTG
-256 LIVCMYGIIYYD
+256 GIMRYD
-268 YRTGRIADAGYDL
+268 YASHRFSRYDFDFSAHQGAGYISAVTLDKYGNL
-281 GTFKNHVTI
+281 WLGTSGDGTFKIPHGSRKAYRVEL
-290 NNATFDHEGNLYIS
+290 NNQSFIFDNAHISDLLIDRDGNQWY
-304 TSEHGALII
+304 
-313 KKGSNKVEQL
+313 
-323 ENSNSNF
+323 
-330 NLSTAFVNDIIEDKD
+330 
-345 NNLWI
+345 
-350 GCYKKGLYL
+350 GCYMKGLFLSNNDKNVFHPVSLDELGAGMETISSVVGVADGLMLFVVKNHGLYL
-359 LNQRQQAFSSW
+359 LDEKTGNTKLLQ
-370 SFSAQNYI
+370 
-378 IGSSVSSIA
+378 
-387 PGENGETWCTV
+387 
-398 QNSGVFCF
+398 
-406 DASGKIIAHPT
+406 
-417 SPAGTCII
+417 SPAGPVKVYSDFRKNVYVYGRDGI
-425 YKDRRGAYWISN
+425 YEYDWKHQTYRLLLPANGLSLDGMQVDAAGNIYFTSPGNGLYVWNRKSGKMTQYLMDDKRPHKTICNNWISEIRLD
-437 GSALYSYNP
+437 S
-446 HTGAYQEKLTF
+446 
-457 TSAGIYCMT
+457 
-466 DDNQGN
+466 
-472 LYISVYSKGLYIY
+472 
-485 NVESGKVTVLNMRQ
+485 
-499 RGNKGFLCNDWVRS
+499 RGW
-513 MAFDHTGHL
+513 L
-522 WIGTSNGVSCLN
+522 WCATTNGVSCLD
-534 TKTLSFKDFGW
+534 TKTGYFDVILSRP
-545 NNILK
+545 LL
-550 DRQAN
+550 
-555 GICEGKN
+555 EGKTCYSTLELSDSK
-562 GNMIIGTEEGLYLF
+562 IAIATEMGLYLY
-576 DRKNNKTL
+576 DAKKQQTTPW
-584 ALPHAEVLKGKQ
+584 PHSESISGLRIYSLEKDAKGN
-596 VCSIIKDHQGDLWIS
+596 LWMS
-611 TTMGIWQ
+611 TAQGIWC
-618 YDQKN
+618 YDSKAKS
-623 RQFIGHINGNGLTT
+623 FFSFEKGNGLLTK
-637 REYVLG
+637 EYQSGVFGSTPDGVICYGNSEGLTYFRPSQVKDYNEKMSAIYLSGVL
-643 SSMHTASDLIAFGT
+643 L
-657 SDGIT
+657 
-662 TFYPERVKAK
+662 
-672 KMELGDVHLTNF
+672 
-684 IIDGKPI
+684 DGKMAPFI
-691 NCLTDEFTIPYEEN
+691 EDNLSVPSDFKSIVL
-705 SFTLEF
+705 SF
-711 SLLNYR
+711 SLLDYQSVG
-717 NTDNISFQ
+717 NIVFQ
-725 YRINEGKWNSTN
+725 YRINGGKWI
-737 EGSNAVSFNKLK
+737 SNAAGDNNFNFTGL
-749 PGSYTLEV
+749 SYGHYRIEVRTYCNGKYSTYNKVINLEV
-757 RAMSNGNFSKKST
+757 LA
-770 IIHIKVC
+770 
-777 DPWYASTWAFLLYF
+777 PWYLTVWAKLLLLF
-791 LTAAGIILYIIYR
+791 MILGFTAAVIIVFL
-804 YERHR
+804 R
-809 KEDLEETKMQF
+809 KKKRDLEEAKMQF

-913 NIRLEMPETPV
+913 NIRLEMPEKPV

-1056 VNGKKQ
+1056 VNGKKP
-1062 QRGAASRNSKILLVD
+1062 QRGAASRNCKILLVD
-1077 DDIEICRYLKSELS
+1077 DDIEICRYIKSELS

-1196 FSGALKQDDKVEKI
+1196 FSGALKQDDKVEKV

-1276 ARLIREHKINITQVS
+1276 ARLIRERKINITQVS

-1313 PTEYAAKYTE
+1313 PTEYAARYAE

>member
-1 MFLPLFF
+1 MLFSIFCF
-8 VTFAAIITYL
+8 VQ
-18 NKKRTKNMKHIR
+18 M
-30 HYLTALF
+30 LTCFSYAN
-37 AIALSLM
+37 
-44 VWADSGELFT
+44 SGRLYT
-54 SGKLS
+54 SNDMS
-59 SSLINCIVQD
+59 SSLIRCIIQD
-69 KYGYIWVG
+69 KYGFIWVG
-77 TEYGLSKFDGYRFTN
+77 TNFGLNRFDGYKFCT
-92 YLHNEED
+92 YLCNPAD
-99 TTSITDN
+99 TTTIQDN
-106 IISDLLVD
+106 DIVKLYPYSKEFLFVATNRGLYKYSYLTNSFQHIVLEKKDEKIRISSLIEDGKHNLL
-114 KKGNLWIGCAKGLM
+114 I
-128 RYNYETNNFSRLQFP
+128 
-143 DGRKPRIY
+143 
-151 SMVESHRGDILLGTA
+151 GTA
-166 GYGLYSV
+166 GYGAYRLDMTTGKVTRLSRKSANSV
-173 KNNGIEKT
+173 
-181 ANNRFTIKWE
+181 
-191 RAYAKRDSDV
+191 DD
-201 FFTHIYED
+201 FFAMLFFDDEG
-209 KHHYLWQSSHLS
+209 YLWQANHTKVL
-221 TFTRF
+221 R
-226 IEKQG
+226 KYKYNG
-231 KVQRK
+231 KSIKLVSVYEPK
-236 DFKSPYGA
+236 GLFSVCKLYAADKKGFF
-244 PVAFIQHRPQAM
+244 VAH
-256 LIVCMYGIIYYD
+256 VGGIMRYD
-268 YRTGRIADAGYDL
+268 YASHRFSRYDFDFSAHQGAGYISAVTLDKYGNL
-281 GTFKNHVTI
+281 WLGTSGDGTFKIPHGSRKAYRVEL
-290 NNATFDHEGNLYIS
+290 NNQSFIFDNAHISDLLIDRDGNQWY
-304 TSEHGALII
+304 
-313 KKGSNKVEQL
+313 
-323 ENSNSNF
+323 
-330 NLSTAFVNDIIEDKD
+330 
-345 NNLWI
+345 
-350 GCYKKGLYL
+350 GCYMKGLFLSNNDKNVFHPVSLDELGAGMETISSVVGVADGLMLFVVKNHGLYL
-359 LNQRQQAFSSW
+359 LDEKTGNTKLLQ
-370 SFSAQNYI
+370 
-378 IGSSVSSIA
+378 
-387 PGENGETWCTV
+387 
-398 QNSGVFCF
+398 
-406 DASGKIIAHPT
+406 
-417 SPAGTCII
+417 SPAGPIKVYSDFRKNVYVYGRDGI
-425 YKDRRGAYWISN
+425 YEYDWKHQTYRLLLPANGLSLDYMQIDAAGNIYFTSQGNGLYVWNRKSGKMTQYLMDDKRPHKTICNNWISEIRLD
-437 GSALYSYNP
+437 S
-446 HTGAYQEKLTF
+446 
-457 TSAGIYCMT
+457 
-466 DDNQGN
+466 
-472 LYISVYSKGLYIY
+472 
-485 NVESGKVTVLNMRQ
+485 
-499 RGNKGFLCNDWVRS
+499 RGW
-513 MAFDHTGHL
+513 L
-522 WIGTSNGVSCLN
+522 WCATANGVSCMD
-534 TKTLSFKDFGW
+534 TKTGYFDIILSRP
-545 NNILK
+545 LL
-550 DRQAN
+550 
-555 GICEGKN
+555 EGKSCYSTLELSD
-562 GNMIIGTEEGLYLF
+562 GKIAIATEMGLYLY
-576 DRKNNKTL
+576 DRKKQQTTPW
-584 ALPHAEVLKGKQ
+584 PHSESISGLRIYSLK
-596 VCSIIKDHQGDLWIS
+596 KDVKGNLWMS
-611 TTMGIWQ
+611 TAQGIWC
-618 YDQKN
+618 YDSKAKS
-623 RQFIGHINGNGLTT
+623 FFSFEKGNGLLTK
-637 REYVLG
+637 EYLAGVVG
-643 SSMHTASDLIAFGT
+643 ST
-657 SDGIT
+657 SDGVICYGNSEGLT
-662 TFYPERVKAK
+662 YFRPSQVKDYNEKTSAIY
-672 KMELGDVHLTNF
+672 LSGVLL
-684 IIDGKPI
+684 DGKMAPFI
-691 NCLTDEFTIPYEEN
+691 GDNLSVPSDFKSIVL
-705 SFTLEF
+705 SF
-711 SLLNYR
+711 SLLDYQSVG
-717 NTDNISFQ
+717 NIVFQ
-725 YRINEGKWNSTN
+725 YRINGGKWI
-737 EGSNAVSFNKLK
+737 SNAAGDNSFNFTGL
-749 PGSYTLEV
+749 SYGHYRIEV
-757 RAMSNGNFSKKST
+757 RTYCNGKYSTYKKV
-770 IIHIKVC
+770 INLDVLA
-777 DPWYASTWAFLLYF
+777 PWFLTVWAKLIYLFLILG
-791 LTAAGIILYIIYR
+791 LTAAAIIVYL
-804 YERHR
+804 R
-809 KEDLEETKMQF
+809 KKKRDLEEAKMQF

-855 IDTIDRNAQR
+855 IDTIDRNTQR

>member
-1 MFLPLFF
+1 MLFSIFCF
-8 VTFAAIITYL
+8 VQ
-18 NKKRTKNMKHIR
+18 M
-30 HYLTALF
+30 LTCFSYAN
-37 AIALSLM
+37 
-44 VWADSGELFT
+44 SGRLYT
-54 SGKLS
+54 SNDLS
-59 SSLINCIVQD
+59 SSLIRCIIQD
-69 KYGYIWVG
+69 KYGFIWVG
-77 TEYGLSKFDGYRFTN
+77 TNYGLNRFDGYKFST
-92 YLHNEED
+92 YLCNPAD
-99 TTSITDN
+99 TTTIQDN
-106 IISDLLVD
+106 DIVKLYPYSKEFLFVATNCGLYKYSYLTNSFQHIVLEKKDEKIRVSSLIEDGKHNLL
-114 KKGNLWIGCAKGLM
+114 I
-128 RYNYETNNFSRLQFP
+128 
-143 DGRKPRIY
+143 
-151 SMVESHRGDILLGTA
+151 GTA
-166 GYGLYSV
+166 GYGAYRLDMTTGKVTRLSRKSANSV
-173 KNNGIEKT
+173 
-181 ANNRFTIKWE
+181 
-191 RAYAKRDSDV
+191 DD
-201 FFTHIYED
+201 FFAMLFFDDEG
-209 KHHYLWQSSHLS
+209 YLWQANHTKVL
-221 TFTRF
+221 R
-226 IEKQG
+226 KYKYNG
-231 KVQRK
+231 KSIKLVSVYEPK
-236 DFKSPYGA
+236 GLFSVCKLYAADKKGFF
-244 PVAFIQHRPQAM
+244 VAH
-256 LIVCMYGIIYYD
+256 VGGIMRYD
-268 YRTGRIADAGYDL
+268 YASHSFSRYDFDFSAHQGAGYISAVTLDKYGNL
-281 GTFKNHVTI
+281 WLGTSGDGTFKIPHGSRKAYRVEL
-290 NNATFDHEGNLYIS
+290 NNQSFIFDNAHISDLLIDRDGNQWY
-304 TSEHGALII
+304 
-313 KKGSNKVEQL
+313 
-323 ENSNSNF
+323 
-330 NLSTAFVNDIIEDKD
+330 
-345 NNLWI
+345 
-350 GCYKKGLYL
+350 GCYMKGLFLSNNDKNVFHPVSLDELGAGMETISSVVGVADGLMLFVVKNHGLYL
-359 LNQRQQAFSSW
+359 LDEKTGNTKLLQ
-370 SFSAQNYI
+370 
-378 IGSSVSSIA
+378 
-387 PGENGETWCTV
+387 
-398 QNSGVFCF
+398 
-406 DASGKIIAHPT
+406 
-417 SPAGTCII
+417 SPAGPIKVYSDFRKKVYVYGRDGI
-425 YKDRRGAYWISN
+425 YEYDWKHQTYRLLLPSNGLSLDDMRVDAAGNIYFTSQGNGLYVWNRKSGKMTQYLMDDKRPHKTICNNWISEIRLD
-437 GSALYSYNP
+437 S
-446 HTGAYQEKLTF
+446 
-457 TSAGIYCMT
+457 
-466 DDNQGN
+466 
-472 LYISVYSKGLYIY
+472 
-485 NVESGKVTVLNMRQ
+485 
-499 RGNKGFLCNDWVRS
+499 RGW
-513 MAFDHTGHL
+513 L
-522 WIGTSNGVSCLN
+522 WCATANGVSCMD
-534 TKTLSFKDFGW
+534 TKTGYFDIILSRP
-545 NNILK
+545 LL
-550 DRQAN
+550 
-555 GICEGKN
+555 EGKTCYSTLELSD
-562 GNMIIGTEEGLYLF
+562 GKIAIATEMGLYLY
-576 DRKNNKTL
+576 DRKKQQTTPW
-584 ALPHAEVLKGKQ
+584 PHSESISGLRIYSLK
-596 VCSIIKDHQGDLWIS
+596 KDVKGNLWMS
-611 TTMGIWQ
+611 SAQGIWC
-618 YDQKN
+618 YDSKAKS
-623 RQFIGHINGNGLTT
+623 FFSFEKGNGLLTK
-637 REYVLG
+637 EYLAGVVG
-643 SSMHTASDLIAFGT
+643 TT
-657 SDGIT
+657 SDGVICYGNSEGLT
-662 TFYPERVKAK
+662 YFRPSQVKDYNEKTSAIY
-672 KMELGDVHLTNF
+672 LSGVLL
-684 IIDGKPI
+684 DGKMAPFI
-691 NCLTDEFTIPYEEN
+691 GDNLSVPSDFKSIVL
-705 SFTLEF
+705 SFSQLDYQ
-711 SLLNYR
+711 SVG
-717 NTDNISFQ
+717 NIVFQ
-725 YRINEGKWNSTN
+725 YRINGGKWI
-737 EGSNAVSFNKLK
+737 SNAAGDNSFNFTGL
-749 PGSYTLEV
+749 SYGHYRIEV
-757 RAMSNGNFSKKST
+757 RTYCNGKYSTYKKV
-770 IIHIKVC
+770 INLDVLA
-777 DPWYASTWAFLLYF
+777 PWFLTVWAKLIYLFLILG
-791 LTAAGIILYIIYR
+791 LTAAAIIVYL
-804 YERHR
+804 R
-809 KEDLEETKMQF
+809 KKKRDLEEAKMQF

-842 KERLGNAEEYQAD
+842 KERLGNAEEYSAD
-855 IDTIDRNAQR
+855 IDTIDRNTQR

-1077 DDIEICRYLKSELS
+1077 DDIEICRYIKTELS

>member
-1 MFLPLFF
+1 MKRFILFSFICF
-8 VTFAAIITYL
+8 VQ
-18 NKKRTKNMKHIR
+18 M
-30 HYLTALF
+30 LTCFSHAVTGRLY
-37 AIALSLM
+37 
-44 VWADSGELFT
+44 T
-54 SGKLS
+54 SNDLS
-59 SSLINCIVQD
+59 SSLIRCIIQD
-69 KYGYIWVG
+69 KYGFIWVG
-77 TEYGLSKFDGYRFTN
+77 TNYGLNRFDGYKFST
-92 YLHNEED
+92 YLCNPAD
-99 TTSITDN
+99 TTTIQDN
-106 IISDLLVD
+106 DIVKLYPYSKEFLFVATNRGLYKYSYLTNSFQHIVLEKNDEKIRVSSLIEDRKHNLL
-114 KKGNLWIGCAKGLM
+114 I
-128 RYNYETNNFSRLQFP
+128 
-143 DGRKPRIY
+143 
-151 SMVESHRGDILLGTA
+151 GTA
-166 GYGLYSV
+166 GYGAYRLDMTTGKVTRLSRKSANSV
-173 KNNGIEKT
+173 
-181 ANNRFTIKWE
+181 
-191 RAYAKRDSDV
+191 DD
-201 FFTHIYED
+201 FFAMLFFDDEG
-209 KHHYLWQSSHLS
+209 YLWQANHTKVL
-221 TFTRF
+221 R
-226 IEKQG
+226 KYKYDG
-231 KVQRK
+231 KSIRLVSVYEPK
-236 DFKSPYGA
+236 GLFS
-244 PVAFIQHRPQAM
+244 
-256 LIVCMYGIIYYD
+256 VCKLYAADKKGFFVVHVGGIMRYD
-268 YRTGRIADAGYDL
+268 YASHRFSRYDFDFSAHQGAGYISAATLDKYGNL
-281 GTFKNHVTI
+281 WLGTSGDGTFKIPHGSRKAYRVEL
-290 NNATFDHEGNLYIS
+290 NNQSFIFDNAHISDLLIDRDGNQWY
-304 TSEHGALII
+304 
-313 KKGSNKVEQL
+313 
-323 ENSNSNF
+323 
-330 NLSTAFVNDIIEDKD
+330 
-345 NNLWI
+345 
-350 GCYKKGLYL
+350 GCYMKGLFLSNNDKNVFHPVSLDELGAGMETISSVVGVADGLMLFVVKNHGLYL
-359 LNQRQQAFSSW
+359 LNEKTGNTKLLQSPTGLVKVYSDFRKNVYVYGRDGIYEYDWKHQTYRLLLPA
-370 SFSAQNYI
+370 
-378 IGSSVSSIA
+378 
-387 PGENGETWCTV
+387 NGLSLDGMQV
-398 QNSGVFCF
+398 
-406 DASGKIIAHPT
+406 DAAGNIYFTSQGNGLYVWNRKSGKMTQYLMDDKRPHKTICNNWIADIRLD
-417 SPAGTCII
+417 S
-425 YKDRRGAYWISN
+425 RGW
-437 GSALYSYNP
+437 
-446 HTGAYQEKLTF
+446 
-457 TSAGIYCMT
+457 
-466 DDNQGN
+466 
-472 LYISVYSKGLYIY
+472 
-485 NVESGKVTVLNMRQ
+485 
-499 RGNKGFLCNDWVRS
+499 
-513 MAFDHTGHL
+513 L
-522 WIGTSNGVSCLN
+522 WCATSNGVSCMD
-534 TKTLSFKDFGW
+534 TKTGYFDIILSRP
-545 NNILK
+545 LL
-550 DRQAN
+550 
-555 GICEGKN
+555 EGKSCYSTLELSD
-562 GNMIIGTEEGLYLF
+562 GKIAIATEMGLYLY
-576 DRKNNKTL
+576 DRKKQQTTPW
-584 ALPHAEVLKGKQ
+584 PHSESISGLRIYSLK
-596 VCSIIKDHQGDLWIS
+596 KDVKGNLWMS
-611 TTMGIWQ
+611 TAQGIWC
-618 YDQKN
+618 YDSKAKS
-623 RQFIGHINGNGLTT
+623 FFSFEKGNGLLTK
-637 REYVLG
+637 EYLAGVVG
-643 SSMHTASDLIAFGT
+643 ST
-657 SDGIT
+657 SDGVICYGNSEGLT
-662 TFYPERVKAK
+662 YFRPSQVKDYDEKTSAIY
-672 KMELGDVHLTNF
+672 LSGVLL
-684 IIDGKPI
+684 DGKMAPFI
-691 NCLTDEFTIPYEEN
+691 GDNLSVPSDFKSIVL
-705 SFTLEF
+705 SF
-711 SLLNYR
+711 SLLDYQSVGS
-717 NTDNISFQ
+717 IVFQ
-725 YRINEGKWNSTN
+725 YRINGGKWI
-737 EGSNAVSFNKLK
+737 SNAAGENSFNFTGL
-749 PGSYTLEV
+749 SYGHYRIEV
-757 RAMSNGNFSKKST
+757 RTYCNGKYSTYKKV
-770 IIHIKVC
+770 INLDVLA
-777 DPWYASTWAFLLYF
+777 PWYLTVWAKLIYLSLVLGFM
-791 LTAAGIILYIIYR
+791 AAVIFIYL
-804 YERHR
+804 R
-809 KEDLEETKMQF
+809 KKKRDLEEAKMQF

-1062 QRGAASRNSKILLVD
+1062 QRSGASKNSKILLVD
-1077 DDIEICRYLKSELS
+1077 DDIEICRYIKTELS

-1109 LSGDFDLVVSDV
+1109 LTDDFDLVVSDV

-1196 FSGALKQDDKVEKI
+1196 FTGALKQDDKVEKV

-1276 ARLIREHKINITQVS
+1276 ARLIRERKINITQVS

>member
-1 MFLPLFF
+1 MLFSIFCF
-8 VTFAAIITYL
+8 VQ
-18 NKKRTKNMKHIR
+18 M
-30 HYLTALF
+30 LTCFSYAN
-37 AIALSLM
+37 
-44 VWADSGELFT
+44 SGRLYT
-54 SGKLS
+54 SNDMS
-59 SSLINCIVQD
+59 SSLIRCIIQD
-69 KYGYIWVG
+69 KYGFIWVG
-77 TEYGLSKFDGYRFTN
+77 TNFGLNRFDGYKFCT
-92 YLHNEED
+92 YLCNPAD
-99 TTSITDN
+99 TTTIQDN
-106 IISDLLVD
+106 DIVKLYPYSKEFLFVATNRGLYKYSYLTNSFQHIVLEKKDEKIRISSLIEDGKHNLL
-114 KKGNLWIGCAKGLM
+114 I
-128 RYNYETNNFSRLQFP
+128 
-143 DGRKPRIY
+143 
-151 SMVESHRGDILLGTA
+151 GTA
-166 GYGLYSV
+166 GYGAYRLDMTTGKVTRLSRKSANSV
-173 KNNGIEKT
+173 DDFFAMLFFDDEGYLWQANHTKVLRKYKNNGKS
-181 ANNRFTIKWE
+181 IKLVSVYE
-191 RAYAKRDSDV
+191 PKGLFSVCKLYAADKKG
-201 FFTHIYED
+201 FF
-209 KHHYLWQSSHLS
+209 
-221 TFTRF
+221 
-226 IEKQG
+226 
-231 KVQRK
+231 
-236 DFKSPYGA
+236 
-244 PVAFIQHRPQAM
+244 VAH
-256 LIVCMYGIIYYD
+256 VGGIMRYD
-268 YRTGRIADAGYDL
+268 YASHRFSRYDFDFSAHQGAGYISAVTLDKYGNL
-281 GTFKNHVTI
+281 WLGTSGDGTFKIPHGSRKAYRVEL
-290 NNATFDHEGNLYIS
+290 NNQSFIFDNAHISDLLIDRDGNQWY
-304 TSEHGALII
+304 
-313 KKGSNKVEQL
+313 
-323 ENSNSNF
+323 
-330 NLSTAFVNDIIEDKD
+330 
-345 NNLWI
+345 
-350 GCYKKGLYL
+350 GCYMKGLFLSNNDKNVFHPVSLDELGAGMETISSVVGVADGLMLFVVKNHGLYL
-359 LNQRQQAFSSW
+359 LDEKTGNTKLLQ
-370 SFSAQNYI
+370 
-378 IGSSVSSIA
+378 
-387 PGENGETWCTV
+387 
-398 QNSGVFCF
+398 
-406 DASGKIIAHPT
+406 
-417 SPAGTCII
+417 SPAGPIKVYSDFRKNVYVYGRDGI
-425 YKDRRGAYWISN
+425 YEYDWKHQTYRLLLPANGLSLDYMQVDAAGNIYFTSQGNGLYVWNRKSGKMTQYLMDDKRPHKTICNNWISEIRLD
-437 GSALYSYNP
+437 S
-446 HTGAYQEKLTF
+446 
-457 TSAGIYCMT
+457 
-466 DDNQGN
+466 
-472 LYISVYSKGLYIY
+472 
-485 NVESGKVTVLNMRQ
+485 
-499 RGNKGFLCNDWVRS
+499 RGW
-513 MAFDHTGHL
+513 L
-522 WIGTSNGVSCLN
+522 WCATANGVSCMD
-534 TKTLSFKDFGW
+534 TKTGYFDIILSRP
-545 NNILK
+545 LL
-550 DRQAN
+550 
-555 GICEGKN
+555 EGKSCYSTLELSD
-562 GNMIIGTEEGLYLF
+562 GKIAIATEMGLYLY
-576 DRKNNKTL
+576 DRKKQQTTPW
-584 ALPHAEVLKGKQ
+584 PHSESISGLRIYSLK
-596 VCSIIKDHQGDLWIS
+596 KDVKGNLWMS
-611 TTMGIWQ
+611 TAQGIWC
-618 YDQKN
+618 YDSKAKS
-623 RQFIGHINGNGLTT
+623 FFSFEKGNGLLTK
-637 REYVLG
+637 EYLAGVVG
-643 SSMHTASDLIAFGT
+643 ST
-657 SDGIT
+657 SDGVICYGNSEGLT
-662 TFYPERVKAK
+662 YFQPSEVKDYNEKTSAIY
-672 KMELGDVHLTNF
+672 LSGVLL
-684 IIDGKPI
+684 DGKMAPFI
-691 NCLTDEFTIPYEEN
+691 GDNLSVPSDFKSIVL
-705 SFTLEF
+705 SFSQLDYQ
-711 SLLNYR
+711 SVG
-717 NTDNISFQ
+717 NIVFQ
-725 YRINEGKWNSTN
+725 YRINGGKWI
-737 EGSNAVSFNKLK
+737 SNAAGDNSFNFTGL
-749 PGSYTLEV
+749 SYGHYRIEV
-757 RAMSNGNFSKKST
+757 RTYCNGKYSTYKKV
-770 IIHIKVC
+770 INLDVLA
-777 DPWYASTWAFLLYF
+777 PWFLTVWAKLLYLF
-791 LTAAGIILYIIYR
+791 LILGLTAAAIIVYL
-804 YERHR
+804 R
-809 KEDLEETKMQF
+809 KKKRDLEEAKMQF